1 MPNLLTGGHVD
12 RGGAVIRREVI
23 FRWESVDRVDLGQNP
38 AGDDRSD
45 AVELGEP
52 GAGAVDQ
59 RSDLRADGFHLRVQR
74 PDVVEV
80 LVSQLV
86 PPQTAAIDEEPLD
99 SRISETTRMVY
110 GNLSSSGMRRECA
123 LGQGTVADFAAARA
137 AQRFVSPVENG
148 GKL

>member
-1 MPNLLTGGHVD
+1 LPDLGYRHHVQRVVEPPIPGAGEPMPNLLTGGRVD
-12 RGGAVIRREVI
+12 GGGAVIRREVI
-23 FRWESVDRVDLGQNP
+23 FRWEPVDRVDLGQNP

-80 LVSQLV
+80 LVRQL
-86 PPQTAAIDEEPLD
+86 PPHHPDRVDRTEF
-99 SRISETTRMVY
+99 
-110 GNLSSSGMRRECA
+110 
-123 LGQGTVADFAAARA
+123 GQ
-137 AQRFVSPVENG
+137 
-148 GKL
+148 